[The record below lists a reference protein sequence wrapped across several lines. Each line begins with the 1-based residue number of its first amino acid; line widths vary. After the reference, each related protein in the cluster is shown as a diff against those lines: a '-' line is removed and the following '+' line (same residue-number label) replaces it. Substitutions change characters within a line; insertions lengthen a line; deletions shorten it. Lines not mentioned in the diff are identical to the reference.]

1 MASDAKAIAKA
12 ISDQHLKFGVGQI
25 EFWGAAAVRPND
37 VVYPI
42 VSATADG
49 DKLVIAFED
58 AGDGGGPIT
67 VHAPTGFKQDQR
79 SITIQG
85 AARITWTAYKGAA
98 WDAVLAG
105 NKVKLT
111 APATGTHERDAGE
124 SPALHLVG

>member
-1 MASDAKAIAKA
+1 MPSDAKTIAKA
-12 ISDQHLKFGVGQI
+12 ISAKHLKFGAGQI

-37 VVYPI
+37 VVYTI

-67 VHAPTGFKQDQR
+67 VFAPNGFKSDER

-85 AARITWTAYKGAA
+85 AARITWTAYRGAT

-105 NKVKLT
+105 QKVKLT
-111 APATGTHERDAGE
+111 APATGTHERDAGK